1 MQFLVPIF
9 DTEFSPPMLT
19 HAFWTVEPGRGEI
32 RELELL
38 APEVGEVRV
47 RALFSGISRGT
58 ESLVF
63 SGEVPES
70 EFERMR
76 APFQQGEFPA
86 PVKYGYASVGVVEA
100 GEGDAAHALIG
111 RPVFCLFPHQCHY
124 VVPAAAVVPLPDGLP
139 PARAVLAANM
149 ETAVNSLWDTAPAV
163 GDRIAVIGGG
173 VVGSLVAWLCS
184 RMPGTRVELIDIN
197 PARAALADALGVSFR
212 LPGEAT
218 PECDLVFHASGNPAG
233 LRQALGLAGQEAT
246 VVEMSWFGRQ
256 EVCLPLGGAFH
267 ARRLT
272 LRSSQVGRIPPP
284 RAPRWAYRQRMELA
298 LSLLADPCL
307 DALIS
312 GESDFLDLPAHM
324 PQLLGAPGSTLCHRI
339 RYPSV

>member
-1 MQFLVPIF
+1 MF
-9 DTEFSPPMLT
+9 T
-19 HAFWTVEPGRGEI
+19 HAFWTVAPGRGEI
-32 RELELL
+32 RELEL
-38 APEVGEVRV
+38 APPAAGEVRV

-63 SGEVPES
+63 NGEVPES

-86 PVKYGYASVGVVEA
+86 PVKYGYASVGVVDSEVMGA
-100 GEGDAAHALIG
+100 GAMGTGTGDAAQGLIG

-124 VVPAAAVVPLPDGLP
+124 VVPAAAVVPLPEGLP
-139 PARAVLAANM
+139 LARAVLAANM
-149 ETAVNSLWDTAPAV
+149 ETAVNALWDAAPAV
-163 GDRIAVIGGG
+163 GDRIAVVGGG

-184 RMPGTRVELIDIN
+184 RMPGARVELIDIN
-197 PARAALADALGVSFR
+197 PARAALAEALGVSFR
-212 LPGEAT
+212 LPDEAT

-233 LRQALGLAGQEAT
+233 LCQALDLAGQEAT
-246 VVEMSWFGRQ
+246 VIEMSWFGRR

-312 GESDFLDLPAHM
+312 GESDFFDLPACM
-324 PQLLGAPGSTLCHRI
+324 PQLLVAPGSTLCHRI
-339 RYPSV
+339 RYPAT